1 MYVHVANI
9 PPVSAETVGIAVDKC
24 LGGRML
30 GLYPFAT
37 QTLSRW
43 LQEIRRVMKPG
54 GTIEIIEEGNLE
66 ACRSLLR
73 PP

>member
-1 MYVHVANI
+1 
-9 PPVSAETVGIAVDKC
+9 
-24 LGGRML
+24 ML